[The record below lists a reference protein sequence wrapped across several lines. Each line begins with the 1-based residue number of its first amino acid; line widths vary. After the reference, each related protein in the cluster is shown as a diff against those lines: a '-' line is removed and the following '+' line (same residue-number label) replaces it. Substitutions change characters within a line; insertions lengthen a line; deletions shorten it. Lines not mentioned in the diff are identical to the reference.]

1 MRKVMMIGLIV
12 ALACSC
18 QTPTIKDPVRTYQL
32 SMPREKALSARRNF
46 DIKSDPRTVAERV
59 EENIVLEFN
68 ELPRDLMCFSL
79 ETYLKKIKPTVR
91 EGAQAYYDQKNFF
104 DRTGK

>member
-18 QTPTIKDPVRTYQL
+18 QTPTIKDPVRMYQL

-59 EENIVLEFN
+59 EEIRIPGERRALTRRKQKEYGGEVLAANGEIIS
-68 ELPRDLMCFSL
+68 E
-79 ETYLKKIKPTVR
+79 
-91 EGAQAYYDQKNFF
+91 
-104 DRTGK
+104 